1 MGQEE
6 PHTDLPRSHL
16 HLQRNGEG
24 GREIR
29 EERGVREGGR
39 EREREHVSE

>member
-16 HLQRNGEG
+16 HLQRDWEGE
-24 GREIR
+24 REIR
-29 EERGVREGGR
+29 EERGVREGRR
-39 EREREHVSE
+39 ERERERVSE